1 MAYVYRHI
9 RLDKNEPFYI
19 GIGNDENYS
28 RANSI
33 KNRNRYWNSIYNKTR
48 IEIDILISNLTWD
61 IACEK
66 EKEFI
71 SIYGRKDLGTGT
83 LVNLTLGGEGK
94 IGAIISKETREKL
107 SIAGKGRKRPKEVI
121 EKIRLKNIGKKRSK
135 ETIKKLSE
143 SHKGIRIFG
152 HKQSE
157 ETKKKISDFHKN
169 RKRNPMSIET
179 KLKIGAANKLKN
191 HYLISEE
198 TKKKLSESMKKYW
211 ENKKM
216 GI

>member
-198 TKKKLSESMKKYW
+198 SKKKLSESMKKYW